1 MTGNRPHAL
10 AFAQM
15 AGYAP
20 TPMKGAPK
28 ASTAE
33 MSVSLVKSTTV
44 PASTTTP
51 RRPSALRKLDFS
63 HLRPLSNE
71 QMDQMQALFKL
82 HNTNP

>member
-1 MTGNRPHAL
+1 MTTSRFHAL
-10 AFAQM
+10 RFAQM

-20 TPMKGAPK
+20 MPKKETPK
-28 ASTAE
+28 ASTVE
-33 MSVSLVKSTTV
+33 MPVSLVKSATV

>member
-1 MTGNRPHAL
+1 MTSNRPRAL

-20 TPMKGAPK
+20 MPKKEAPK
-28 ASTAE
+28 ASTVE

-44 PASTTTP
+44 QASTTTP

-71 QMDQMQALFKL
+71 QMDQMQALFNR